1 MLELI
6 KNPNP
11 ILQKKLSDFDFKNPV
26 MDPKDLEEQMVQLM
40 IESNG
45 RGLAASQVNIDA
57 RVLVMKTELLEGVNT
72 PFALFNPILLAKD
85 DKLVQDYEGC
95 LSFPNLFLAVKRSRN
110 VVVQFLDR
118 DNKEYIIELKDIDA
132 RCFQHE
138 LDHLNGICFTDGMS
152 KLKLELAQKRQRKLN
167 DRTQQRITAS
177 V

>member
-6 KNPNP
+6 KSPNP
-11 ILQKKLSDFDFKNPV
+11 ILQKKLAEFDFKNPI
-26 MDPKDLEEQMVQLM
+26 MDPKDLEEQMIQLM

-45 RGLAASQVNIDA
+45 RGLAASQVGIEA
-57 RVLVMKTELLEGVNT
+57 RVFVMKSEHLDGVNT

-85 DKLVQDYEGC
+85 EELIQDYEGC
-95 LSFPNLFLAVKRSRN
+95 LSFPNLFLAVKRPRN

-118 DNKEYIIELKDIDA
+118 DNKEYIIELKDVDA
-132 RCFQHE
+132 RCFLHE

-167 DRTQQRITAS
+167 GRTQQRITAS